1 MTGRPS
7 EGAHPWT
14 TIERLAGIP
23 ILGIIAFL
31 GGVVLC
37 FIGIVLMG
45 VIIFGD
51 LPTGNGTFLAGAAT
65 FAVGILYIVVAMGA
79 WFRLPWARTVG
90 LVTAVLGLAAGIFTL
105 ITTGAIP
112 HGIATFVFP
121 LFLLWYLNRDKVKA
135 AFSGD

>member
-1 MTGRPS
+1 MDD
-7 EGAHPWT
+7 EQ
-14 TIERLAGIP
+14 RLAGIP
-23 ILGIIAFL
+23 ILGIISFL

-51 LPTGNGTFLAGAAT
+51 VPTGSGSFLAGAAT
-65 FAVGILYIVVAMGA
+65 FAVGILYIAVAIGA
-79 WFRLPWARTVG
+79 WFTLPWARTVG
-90 LVTAVLGLAAGIFTL
+90 LVTAVLGLAVGIFTL
-105 ITTGAIP
+105 VTTGAIA

-135 AFSGD
+135 AFNRD